1 MKEIPNA
8 KQFAVLG
15 LGRFGSAVAK
25 SLYALGKEVLAIDVD
40 EQKVADVTDYVTHS
54 MVVDCLDEA
63 TLKQIDIGSFEVV
76 IVAIGS
82 DMEASILSA
91 LLCKEMGVKYVI
103 AKAQSLQH
111 RKVLEKI
118 GVDKVVFPEMDA
130 GQKLASLLSSPD
142 MVEIAEL
149 APNFKI
155 IEIEAP
161 EDWQDKSL
169 IELKIRNK
177 YGLTVLLVNREQ
189 QVFASLTGEF
199 VLQAGDKVVLCGEQK
214 DLQKFSKI
222 V

>member
-25 SLYALGKEVLAIDVD
+25 RLYALGKEVLAIDID
-40 EQKVADVTDYVTHS
+40 EQRVADVVDYVTHS

-76 IVAIGS
+76 VVAIGS
-82 DMEASILSA
+82 DMEASILST
-91 LLCKEMGVKYVI
+91 LICKELGVKYVI
-103 AKAQSLQH
+103 AKAQSEQH

-118 GVDKVVFPEMDA
+118 GVDKVVFPEMEA
-130 GQKLASLLSSPD
+130 GQKLASLLASPD

-161 EDWQDKSL
+161 EDWHDKSL
-169 IELKIRNK
+169 VELKIRNK
-177 YGLTVLLVNREQ
+177 YSLTVLLVNREQ
-189 QVFASLTGEF
+189 EVFASPSGEF
-199 VLQAGDKVVLCGEQK
+199 VVQAGDKVVLCGEQK

>member
-111 RKVLEKI
+111 RKVLKKI

-130 GQKLASLLSSPD
+130 GQKLASLLSSTD

>member
-1 MKEIPNA
+1 MKTIPNA

-15 LGRFGSAVAK
+15 LGRFGNTVAK
-25 SLYALGKEVLAIDVD
+25 RLYALGKEVLAIDID
-40 EQKVADVTDYVTHS
+40 GQRVADIADYVTHS
-54 MVVDCLDEA
+54 MVGDCLDEP
-63 TLKQIDIGSFEVV
+63 TLKQIDIASFEVV
-76 IVAIGS
+76 VVAIGH
-82 DMEASILSA
+82 DMEASILA
-91 LLCKEMGVKYVI
+91 TLLCKEMGVKYVV

-118 GVDKVVFPEMDA
+118 GADMVVFPEMEA
-130 GQKLASLLSSPD
+130 GHKLGSLLASPA

-149 APNFKI
+149 AQNFKI

-161 EDWQDKSL
+161 EDWQNKSL

-177 YGLTVLLVNREQ
+177 YSLTVLLVNRDQ
-189 QVFASLTGEF
+189 NVFASPSGEF

>member
-25 SLYALGKEVLAIDVD
+25 SLYALGKEVLAIDID
-40 EQKVADVTDYVTHS
+40 EQKVADITDYVTHS

-199 VLQAGDKVVLCGEQK
+199 VLQAGDKVVLCGEHK

>member
-15 LGRFGSAVAK
+15 LGRFGSVVAK
-25 SLYALGKEVLAIDVD
+25 RLYALGKEVLAIDID
-40 EQKVADVTDYVTHS
+40 EQKVADVADYVTHS

-76 IVAIGS
+76 VVAIGS
-82 DMEASILSA
+82 DMEASILST
-91 LLCKEMGVKYVI
+91 LLCKEMGVKYIV

-118 GVDKVVFPEMDA
+118 GADMVVFPEMEA
-130 GQKLASLLSSPD
+130 GHKLGSLLASPD

-169 IELKIRNK
+169 VELKIRNK
-177 YGLTVLLVNREQ
+177 YSLTVLLVNRDQ
-189 QVFASLTGEF
+189 NVVASPSGAF

>member
-25 SLYALGKEVLAIDVD
+25 SLYALGKEVLAIDIE
-40 EQKVADVTDYVTHS
+40 EQKVADVADYVTHS
-54 MVVDCLDEA
+54 MVLDCLDEA

-111 RKVLEKI
+111 RKVLKKI

>member
-25 SLYALGKEVLAIDVD
+25 RLYALGKEVLAIDID
-40 EQKVADVTDYVTHS
+40 EQRVADVVDYVTHS

-76 IVAIGS
+76 VVAIGS
-82 DMEASILSA
+82 DMEASILST
-91 LLCKEMGVKYVI
+91 LICKELGVKYVI
-103 AKAQSLQH
+103 AKAQSEQH

-118 GVDKVVFPEMDA
+118 GVDKVVFPEMEA
-130 GQKLASLLSSPD
+130 GQKLASLLASPD

-161 EDWQDKSL
+161 EDWHDKSL
-169 IELKIRNK
+169 VELKIRNK
-177 YGLTVLLVNREQ
+177 YSLTVLLVNREQ
-189 QVFASLTGEF
+189 EVFASPSGEF